1 MQSSKPQIGK
11 DSIKIRIFNWQKDW
25 RALLQLIYESWFF
38 EDSPLV
44 GSISAANFG
53 LHYIS
58 QATTCLVAENS
69 EGKLVGL
76 LALDNKIDSPALTA
90 NMWHYRQCHL
100 LQYWSLAML
109 YFIPKAR
116 KSRLFN
122 ELFAVNYGRLR
133 RMAPNTEWPELILLI
148 VSPHA
153 KRQGIGRKL
162 IAAGEEDLRQQGF
175 SHYYLLT
182 DSSCDY
188 KFYERLKMKR
198 VVDVAMDFTLRHI
211 EDFDHYLSS
220 YLRCYVYEQEIAN
233 TMAKQA

>member
-1 MQSSKPQIGK
+1 MQSSKPQVGK
-11 DSIKIRIFNWQKDW
+11 ESLKIRAFDWQQDW

-38 EDSPLV
+38 EDSPKV

-53 LHYIS
+53 LHYIA

-76 LALDNKIDSPALTA
+76 LALDNKVDRPALA
-90 NMWHYRQCHL
+90 AEPWHYRQCRL
-100 LQYWSLAML
+100 LQRWSLGML
-109 YFIPKAR
+109 YLMPQAKV
-116 KSRLFN
+116 SRLFN
-122 ELFAVNYGRLR
+122 DLFAGNYGRLR
-133 RMAPNTEWPELILLI
+133 RMAPHQDWPEFILLI

-162 IAAGEEDLRQQGF
+162 VAAGEEDLRQQGF

-188 KFYERLKMKR
+188 KFYDRLGMEC

-211 EDFDHYLSS
+211 KDFDHYLCS
-220 YLRCYVYEQEIAN
+220 YLRCYVYEQAIAAP
-233 TMAKQA
+233 MAKRA